1 MTLSKQE
8 MMKKTVQ
15 FMRALVDETLTSQAA
30 EEMKALVHNYR
41 RDLEAFNDDASLTY
55 TRPFLLMVGDASA
68 PLPEETIDA
77 ILRIAADNDLQDEF
91 WKLTSAGQIF
101 CLCSHKALA
110 LVKEIAKH
118 MLIGFGNI
126 NANGIAIDG
135 YHFLGFY
142 SASAE
147 RIKAGLLEAEL
158 YLQSHA

>member
-15 FMRALVDETLTSQAA
+15 FMQALIDETLTPQVA

-41 RDLEAFNDDASLTY
+41 RDLEAFNDDSSLTF

-68 PLPEETIDA
+68 HLPEETIDA
-77 ILRIAADNDLQDEF
+77 ILRIASDNDLQDEF

-101 CLCSHKALA
+101 CLFSHKARA
-110 LVKEIAKH
+110 LVEEIAKH
-118 MLIGFGNI
+118 MPIGFGNI
-126 NANGIAIDG
+126 NGNGIAIDG

-158 YLQSHA
+158 YLQSYA